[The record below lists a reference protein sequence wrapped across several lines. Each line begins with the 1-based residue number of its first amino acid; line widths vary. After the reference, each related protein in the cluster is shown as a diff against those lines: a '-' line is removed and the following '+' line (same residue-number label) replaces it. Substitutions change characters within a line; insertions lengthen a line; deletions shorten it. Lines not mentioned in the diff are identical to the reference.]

1 MSTSLP
7 VNNLEE
13 CKRRFLEHP
22 AKSYSVAADGKSST
36 TAVKSSGFEF
46 YDLRK
51 LVELVGECVTPY
63 ENPSSRTGAVKAS
76 APRERPQASSGA
88 NHDEVRRD
96 EDLGGDA
103 GLPHEFK
110 PPLRA
115 AAARKTATVQ
125 SPRRQRVNGA
135 FKSPRKV
142 SGGAPQSEV
151 QQVSETQ
158 FPPNSPEFDWPDVD
172 EPEYI
177 HIPSQSTPPKKQQSE
192 NGGFWNGGAWAE
204 DDDVFIAPES
214 RRSSS
219 SLKKPSPR
227 KARPSS
233 SAATCLL
240 SPSGRLDAAEVQE
253 IEGSALLSS
262 ERNFVRGS
270 ADSRAAA
277 ALLRDYD
284 HRLSSHICSLL
295 DEKRQ
300 LSGDVL
306 SLLDLRRKVFRQ
318 FRRASASSGGPSP
331 SKAKRNSSA
340 AGATSFS
347 SRGSL
352 GSRLERTTPGGEVSF
367 PTTSAGFGNFSEP
380 SSRPSNSFGSAFSD
394 SPSCEVSLS
403 HRLKRLG
410 DETLNKPPPTS
421 CISPDLNNVR
431 STNSLIGSASHSP
444 YFGSKPSASKPTAIS
459 DTEFIQ
465 DVDTEDINADFSIVE
480 AETQAQKDCGNNSG
494 STGRFIGQYRNDG
507 ASTKFKG
514 FGFPHSAELR
524 AKFASV
530 FGLKQFRLNQLEAIN
545 AALLGE
551 DCFVLMPTGGGK
563 SLCYQLPAVMSDGV
577 TIVISPL
584 KSLIQDQV
592 QKLTSLDVPANH
604 LSGESDNASVYA
616 DLRSPRPQLRLL
628 YVTPEKVSAST
639 RLLEVLQRLHTNGH
653 LTRFVIDEAHCVSQW
668 GHDFRPDYKRLSVL
682 REKFPGVPMVALTA
696 TATPRVRTDIL
707 HQLGMRDPKWFLQSF
722 NRPNLCYEVS
732 LKTGKS
738 VVHDIVEVIKK
749 KFKRQSG
756 IVYCFSRKECDQLAD
771 DLSKEGIASVSYH
784 AGLTDSRRSVV
795 QRQWIDDKVQV
806 VCATIAFGMG
816 VDKPDVRFVIHHTLP
831 KSIEGY
837 YQESGRAGRDGQRA
851 SCILFYNYHDMH
863 RIRSMID
870 KDSMANAAAKQTHI
884 ANLWHMVNFCENR
897 TDCRRAQ
904 VLHYF
909 GENFDRQF
917 CKQNRRF
924 ACDNCLAETRW
935 VMMDVTD
942 DAREVARCVQDLNA
956 KRVNITVNQLVDIF
970 KGAMNKKMKEQK
982 LDALPLHGRGKA
994 YQRNDANRLV
1004 RRLVLDGYLKEEI
1017 TMNYLEMA
1025 MSYLRPGG
1033 KLSQLLSGPARIT
1046 LSIEKK
1052 SRPSESAVRVEE
1064 SAAEPSRANPE
1075 ITKLTEACH
1084 LELVSIV
1091 KALALAKN
1099 THYSNVIHIDALRGI
1114 AENLPTT
1121 AEAMLQVPH
1130 MTKALVDKYGAQ
1142 LLEVTERYAAEKMV
1156 IEAEMAD
1163 AAANEAQDDFQNP
1176 QPPPDFATTSASPGK
1191 TRKRKTWSSGGSPG
1205 KRRRTFY
1212 KKKAGFGAKSQNK
1225 VGLKRKT
1232 AGKKAAGKSNAKTG
1246 GRSAASSSFGG
1257 SLSGFGALA
1266 MPKPASS
1273 IAKSRSFLTKPRV
1286 VEI

>member
-13 CKRRFLEHP
+13 CRRRFLELR
-22 AKSYSVAADGKSST
+22 AKSYSVAGDGKSST
-36 TAVKSSGFEF
+36 TADKSSGFRF
-46 YDLRK
+46 HDLRK
-51 LVELVGECVTPY
+51 LVELVAECVTPY
-63 ENPSSRTGAVKAS
+63 ENPTSRTGAVKATAS
-76 APRERPQASSGA
+76 RERPQALSGA
-88 NHDEVRRD
+88 NHDGFRRD
-96 EDLGGDA
+96 EDFGGDA

-110 PPLRA
+110 PPLCA
-115 AAARKTATVQ
+115 AAARKTTTVQ

-158 FPPNSPEFDWPDVD
+158 FPPSSPEFDWSDAD
-172 EPEYI
+172 EPDYI
-177 HIPSQSTPPKKQQSE
+177 HIPSQPTPPKKRSSE
-192 NGGFWNGGAWAE
+192 NGGIRNGDVWGE
-204 DDDVFIAPES
+204 DDDVFIAPAS
-214 RRSSS
+214 RRSSP
-219 SLKKPSPR
+219 SLKKPSPS
-227 KARPSS
+227 KVRPSS
-233 SAATCLL
+233 AAATCLL
-240 SPSGRLDAAEVQE
+240 SPSGKLDAAELRE
-253 IEGSALLSS
+253 IEGSALLST
-262 ERNFVRGS
+262 ERNFLRGS

-300 LSGDVL
+300 LSDEVL

-318 FRRASASSGGPSP
+318 FRKASSCSGGPSP
-331 SKAKRNSSA
+331 SKPKTSSSV
-340 AGATSFS
+340 AGTTSFS
-347 SRGSL
+347 CRGSL
-352 GSRLERTTPGGEVSF
+352 GSRLEKTSPAGERSF
-367 PTTSAGFGNFSEP
+367 PTTSAGFGNLSEP
-380 SSRPSNSFGSAFSD
+380 SPKPSNSFGSAFSD
-394 SPSCEVSLS
+394 SPSYETSLS
-403 HRLKRLG
+403 HRLRRLG
-410 DETLNKPPPTS
+410 DETLNKTSTTS
-421 CISPDLNNVR
+421 CASPNLKNVR
-431 STNSLIGSASHSP
+431 STDSSIGSASHSP
-444 YFGSKPSASKPTAIS
+444 YFDSKPSTSKAAAIG

-465 DVDTEDINADFSIVE
+465 DFDTEDIDVDFGIVE
-480 AETQAQKDCGNNSG
+480 AQTQAQKDSGNNSG
-494 STGRFIGQYRNDG
+494 STGRFLGQYRNDG
-507 ASTKFKG
+507 ASATFKG

-524 AKFASV
+524 SKFAAV

-551 DCFVLMPTGGGK
+551 DCFILMPTGGGK

-604 LSGESDNASVYA
+604 LSGESDSASVYA

-639 RLLEVLQRLHTNGH
+639 RLLEALQRLHANGH

-668 GHDFRPDYKRLSVL
+668 GHDFRPDYKAAERAA
-682 REKFPGVPMVALTA
+682 KFPGVPMMALTA

-722 NRPNLCYEVS
+722 NRPNLCYEVC

-738 VVHDIVEVIKK
+738 VVNDIVEVIKK

-756 IVYCFSRKECDQLAD
+756 IVYCFSRKECDQLAS
-771 DLSKEGIASVSYH
+771 DLCKEGIASVSYH
-784 AGLTDSRRSVV
+784 AGLTDSRRNIV

-837 YQESGRAGRDGQRA
+837 YQESGRAGRDGQHA

-935 VMMDVTD
+935 VTTDVTE
-942 DAREVARCVQDLNA
+942 DAREVARCVQTLNA
-956 KRVNITVNQLVDIF
+956 KRVNVTVNQLVDIF
-970 KGAMNKKMKEQK
+970 KGAMNKKMKDQK
-982 LDALPLHGRGKA
+982 LDALPLHGRGKT

-1025 MSYLRPGG
+1025 MSYLRPGA
-1033 KLSQLLSGPARIT
+1033 KLPQLLSGPARIT

-1052 SRPSESAVRVEE
+1052 SRPSESAARAEE

-1163 AAANEAQDDFQNP
+1163 AAASEAQDDFQNP
-1176 QPPPDFATTSASPGK
+1176 QPPPDFRHDQRLAWQDAQAQNMNKFGQ
-1191 TRKRKTWSSGGSPG
+1191 
-1205 KRRRTFY
+1205 KRR
-1212 KKKAGFGAKSQNK
+1212 
-1225 VGLKRKT
+1225 T
-1232 AGKKAAGKSNAKTG
+1232 AGKGAAGKTAAKPG
-1246 GRSAASSSFGG
+1246 GRSAGASSFA
-1257 SLSGFGALA
+1257 GFGALA

-1273 IAKSRSFLTKPRV
+1273 VAKSRSFLAKPRI

>member
-1 MSTSLP
+1 MSTSP
-7 VNNLEE
+7 PANNLEE
-13 CKRRFLEHP
+13 CKRRFQELR
-22 AKSYSVAADGKSST
+22 AKSYSVGGGHSST
-36 TAVKSSGFEF
+36 STVKSAGFTF
-46 YDLRK
+46 YELRK
-51 LVELVGECVTPY
+51 LVQLVAECVTPY
-63 ENPSSRTGAVKAS
+63 ENPSSRKNVKESAS
-76 APRERPQASSGA
+76 YERPPSSSDA
-88 NHDEVRRD
+88 NRDDLRR
-96 EDLGGDA
+96 EEYGNRIGGGDP
-103 GLPHEFK
+103 GVLPEFK
-110 PPLRA
+110 PPRCAALGGSVA
-115 AAARKTATVQ
+115 AATRKTTVQ
-125 SPRRQRVNGA
+125 SPRRQRLNGA

-142 SGGAPQSEV
+142 AEAAQSEV

-158 FPPNSPEFDWPDVD
+158 FPPSSPEFNWSDAD
-172 EPEYI
+172 EPEFI
-177 HIPSQSTPPKKQQSE
+177 HIPSQSTPPKNDGTRNC
-192 NGGFWNGGAWAE
+192 NGDWG
-204 DDDVFIAPES
+204 DDEDVFIHPAS
-214 RRSSS
+214 RRSASTP
-219 SLKKPSPR
+219 SLKKPSPS
-227 KARPSS
+227 KARLSTS
-233 SAATCLL
+233 TKCLL
-240 SPSGRLDAAEVQE
+240 SPSGKLDASELRE
-253 IEGSALLSS
+253 IEGSALLS
-262 ERNFVRGS
+262 ERNFQQCPGNPRP
-270 ADSRAAA
+270 AA
-277 ALLRDYD
+277 ALLQEYD
-284 HRLSSHICSLL
+284 HKLSSHICSLL

-300 LSGDVL
+300 LSDDVL

-318 FRRASASSGGPSP
+318 FRKASSCSTGASP
-331 SKAKRNSSA
+331 VKSKTGCA
-340 AGATSFS
+340 AAAATSS

-352 GSRLERTTPGGEVSF
+352 GSRLEKPPGGDRSFPSLSASLGNVSEVSSK
-367 PTTSAGFGNFSEP
+367 PAN
-380 SSRPSNSFGSAFSD
+380 SSSAFSD
-394 SPSCEVSLS
+394 SPNYETSLS

-410 DETLNKPPPTS
+410 DETFNKPSTS
-421 CISPDLNNVR
+421 CASPVLKNAR
-431 STNSLIGSASHSP
+431 STDSSSKSASHSP
-444 YFGSKPSASKPTAIS
+444 YFDSKPSTSKASAAN
-459 DTEFIQ
+459 DTQVIQ
-465 DVDTEDINADFSIVE
+465 DFDTEDIDMDFGIVD
-480 AETQAQKDCGNNSG
+480 AQTQVQKDLGYNSG
-494 STGRFIGQYRNDG
+494 TTGRFVGQYRNDG
-507 ASTKFKG
+507 ASAKFKG

-524 AKFASV
+524 ARFASV
-530 FGLKQFRLNQLEAIN
+530 FGLKHFRLNQLEAIN

-604 LSGESDNASVYA
+604 LSGESDNAGVYA
-616 DLRSPRPQLRLL
+616 DLRSARPQLRLL
-628 YVTPEKVSAST
+628 YVTPEKVSASN
-639 RLLEVLQRLHTNGH
+639 RLLEVLQRLHSNKH

-682 REKFPGVPMVALTA
+682 REKFPGVPMMALTA

-722 NRPNLCYEVS
+722 NRPNLCYEVCT
-732 LKTGKS
+732 KTGKS
-738 VVHDIVEVIKK
+738 VVNEIVEVIKK

-756 IVYCFSRKECDQLAD
+756 IVYCFSRKECDQLAS
-771 DLSKEGIASVSYH
+771 DLCKEGIRSVSYH
-784 AGLTDSRRSVV
+784 AGLTDSRRNDV

-837 YQESGRAGRDGQRA
+837 YQESGRAGRDGQLA
-851 SCILFYNYHDMH
+851 SCLLFYNYHDMH

-870 KDSMANAAAKQTHI
+870 KDSAANAAAKQTHI

-917 CKQNRRF
+917 CRQNRRF

-935 VMMDVTD
+935 VMTDVTE
-942 DAREVARCVQDLNA
+942 DAREVARCVQALNE
-956 KRVNITVNQLVDIF
+956 KRVNVTVNQLVDIF
-970 KGAMNKKMKEQK
+970 KGAVNKKTKDQK
-982 LDALPLHGRGKA
+982 LDALPLHGRGKT

-1017 TMNYLEMA
+1017 TMNYLEIA
-1025 MSYLRPGG
+1025 MSYLRPGA
-1033 KLSQLLSGPARIT
+1033 KLPQLLSGSARVT

-1052 SRPSESAVRVEE
+1052 SRPSDSATRAEE
-1064 SAAEPSRANPE
+1064 AAAEPSRVNPE
-1075 ITKLTEACH
+1075 IAKLTEACH

-1099 THYSNVIHIDALRGI
+1099 THYSNVIHIDALHGI

-1163 AAANEAQDDFQNP
+1163 AANEAQDDFQNP
-1176 QPPPDFATTSASPGK
+1176 QPPPDFATTSTSAGA
-1191 TRKRKTWSSGGSPG
+1191 TRKRKTWSGASSGSPG

-1212 KKKAGFGAKSQNK
+1212 KKKAGFGAKSQSK
-1225 VGLKRKT
+1225 FGKRTTTGKA
-1232 AGKKAAGKSNAKTG
+1232 AGKKAG
-1246 GRSAASSSFGG
+1246 GRSAGSSPFAG
-1257 SLSGFGALA
+1257 SLGGFGALA
-1266 MPKPASS
+1266 APKPMSS
-1273 IAKSRSFLTKPRV
+1273 ITKSRSFLAKPRV
-1286 VEI
+1286 VEV

>member
-13 CKRRFLEHP
+13 CRRRFQELRS
-22 AKSYSVAADGKSST
+22 KSYSVASDGKSST
-36 TAVKSSGFEF
+36 TAVKSSGFGF

-51 LVELVGECVTPY
+51 LVELVAECVTPY
-63 ENPSSRTGAVKAS
+63 ENPSSRTGALKAS
-76 APRERPQASSGA
+76 ASRERPQASSGA
-88 NHDEVRRD
+88 NHDELRRD
-96 EDLGGDA
+96 EDGSYGGGP

-110 PPLRA
+110 SPRC
-115 AAARKTATVQ
+115 AAARKTAVQ
-125 SPRRQRVNGA
+125 SPRRERVNGA

-151 QQVSETQ
+151 QQVLETQ
-158 FPPNSPEFDWPDVD
+158 FPPSSPEFDWSDAD

-177 HIPSQSTPPKKQQSE
+177 HIPSQPTPPKERPSE
-192 NGGFWNGGAWAE
+192 NDGLRNGDVWGE
-204 DDDVFIAPES
+204 DDDVFIAPAS
-214 RRSSS
+214 RHSSP
-219 SLKKPSPR
+219 SLKRPSPS
-227 KARPSS
+227 KARVSS
-233 SAATCLL
+233 AAATCLL
-240 SPSGRLDAAEVQE
+240 SPSGKLDAAELRE

-262 ERNFVRGS
+262 ERNFLRGS

-300 LSGDVL
+300 LSNDVL

-318 FRRASASSGGPSP
+318 FRKASSCSGGPSP
-331 SKAKRNSSA
+331 SKPKTSSA
-340 AGATSFS
+340 AAGVTSFS
-347 SRGSL
+347 RSSL
-352 GSRLERTTPGGEVSF
+352 GSRLEKPLASDASF
-367 PTTSAGFGNFSEP
+367 PTPSTSFGNLSAP
-380 SSRPSNSFGSAFSD
+380 SLKPANSSSAFSD
-394 SPSCEVSLS
+394 SPAYETSLS
-403 HRLKRLG
+403 NRLKRLG
-410 DETLNKPPPTS
+410 DETLNKPSTS
-421 CISPDLNNVR
+421 CASPNLKKAR
-431 STNSLIGSASHSP
+431 SADSSLGSASHSP
-444 YFGSKPSASKPTAIS
+444 YFDSKPSTSKAAAIS

-465 DVDTEDINADFSIVE
+465 DFDTEDLDFGIVE
-480 AETQAQKDCGNNSG
+480 AQTQAQKDFGNNSG
-494 STGRFIGQYRNDG
+494 STGRFLGQYRNDG
-507 ASTKFKG
+507 TSAKFKG

-551 DCFVLMPTGGGK
+551 DCFILMPTGGGK

-577 TIVISPL
+577 TVVISPL

-592 QKLTSLDVPANH
+592 QKLTSLDIPANH

-616 DLRSPRPQLRLL
+616 DLRSSQPQLRLL
-628 YVTPEKVSAST
+628 YVTPEKVSASS
-639 RLLEVLQRLHTNGH
+639 RLLDALHRLHANGQ

-682 REKFPGVPMVALTA
+682 REKFPGVPMMALTA

-722 NRPNLCYEVS
+722 NRPNLCYEVCI
-732 LKTGKS
+732 KTGKS
-738 VVHDIVEVIKK
+738 VVNDIVEVIKK

-756 IVYCFSRKECDQLAD
+756 IVYCFSRKECDQLAS
-771 DLSKEGIASVSYH
+771 DLCKEGIASVPYH
-784 AGLTDSRRSVV
+784 AGLTDSRRNTV

-870 KDSMANAAAKQTHI
+870 KDSTANAAAKQTHI

-935 VMMDVTD
+935 VMTDVTE
-942 DAREVARCVQDLNA
+942 DAREVARCVQALNA
-956 KRVNITVNQLVDIF
+956 KRVNVTVNQLVDIF
-970 KGAMNKKMKEQK
+970 KGAMNKKMKDQK
-982 LDALPLHGRGKA
+982 LDALPLHGRGKT

-1033 KLSQLLSGPARIT
+1033 KLPQLLSGPARVT

-1052 SRPSESAVRVEE
+1052 SRPSESAARAEE

-1075 ITKLTEACH
+1075 IAKLTEACH

-1163 AAANEAQDDFQNP
+1163 AAASEAQDDFQNP

-1191 TRKRKTWSSGGSPG
+1191 TRKRKTWSGGGGSPG

-1212 KKKAGFGAKSQNK
+1212 KKKTGFGAKSQSK
-1225 VGLKRKT
+1225 FGQKRRT
-1232 AGKKAAGKSNAKTG
+1232 AGKGAAGKSNAKPG
-1246 GRSAASSSFGG
+1246 GRSAAGSSFGG
-1257 SLSGFGALA
+1257 SLGGFGALA

-1273 IAKSRSFLTKPRV
+1273 VAKSRSFLAKPRV